1 MSRLVKSVKWQEKG
15 SRSQLRW
22 CGEGWERAQIRK
34 DLPAVRSWSCKFNC
48 SCCSHHTL
56 EYFTQELANTIRLSF
71 LFHHDLTAP
80 LIPQTSYCF
89 FLYKNHFC
97 FLLCSSQNSFFS
109 TVPWCSLLPFF
120 SSSLNFCLSV
130 CWPLRFNNAVGQVHA
145 HTAPLQ
151 HTRKHQ
157 YIHTHTHRHGTHKN
171 FIEGLWKVRRGGV
184 CGWCD
189 AHIPKQDKCTK
200 LRQSYKKMRH
210 YLKKLALSP
219 ELPVSVKDAFL
230 NQLKDDRL
238 LKVSCWCHW
247 SPGKCRYVGGPTWD
261 WPACGGDLNP
271 TPAVTESFVT
281 YKLVGASQCGQI
293 PFGWRVVVWPNR
305 SALFSRLKG

>member
-157 YIHTHTHRHGTHKN
+157 YIHTHTDT
-171 FIEGLWKVRRGGV
+171 
-184 CGWCD
+184 
-189 AHIPKQDKCTK
+189 AHIKISLKASGRFGGGGCLWLVWCTHP
-200 LRQSYKKMRH
+200 QTGQMYKTQTVVQKAAS
-210 YLKKLALSP
+210 LF
-219 ELPVSVKDAFL
+219 EEV
-230 NQLKDDRL
+230 
-238 LKVSCWCHW
+238 
-247 SPGKCRYVGGPTWD
+247 
-261 WPACGGDLNP
+261 
-271 TPAVTESFVT
+271 SFVPR
-281 YKLVGASQCGQI
+281 ASCEC
-293 PFGWRVVVWPNR
+293 
-305 SALFSRLKG
+305 KGCISKPT